1 MQCKT
6 EGIRGSAGWMTDVT
20 AGAEAGPCAGSEDTA
35 SGLCRMQ
42 PALPT
47 KHRAF
52 ASCTRER

>member
-1 MQCKT
+1 MQCKA
-6 EGIRGSAGWMTDVT
+6 EGICGSAGWTMDVT

>member
-1 MQCKT
+1 MQYKA
-6 EGIRGSAGWMTDVT
+6 EGIHGSAGWMTDVT

-35 SGLCRMQ
+35 SRLCRRR